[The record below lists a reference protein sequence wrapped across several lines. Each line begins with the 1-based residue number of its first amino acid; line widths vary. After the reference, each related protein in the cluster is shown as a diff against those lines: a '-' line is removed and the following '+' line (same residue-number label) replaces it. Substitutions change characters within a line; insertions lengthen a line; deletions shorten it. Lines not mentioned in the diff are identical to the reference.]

1 MVSFGNPL
9 LTLEFSNL
17 YSLNYL
23 RTWTAHSLLVSAYY
37 RPTSDVMQRI
47 NWQSSTDGRM
57 YQTTEN
63 VAHSQSSGLELT
75 AKNKLFRFLDLST
88 NVNFFYY
95 KLDGFKYVIDGQTV
109 TGQEN
114 HNFTW
119 NARMQASLKLPYDI
133 SVQSTFNYRSR
144 MVISQGYRKANYGLD
159 MGVRKNSSTRNSHCR
174 STAATCSTHAN
185 GRTTPA
191 ATPSHD
197 IRKTGGRAA
206 RSTSPS
212 PGTSAT

>member
-1 MVSFGNPL
+1 MVISSANYRFSRSLSYSSSSTCLSSDASMVSFGNPL
-9 LTLEFSNL
+9 LTPEFPNL

-23 RTWTAHSLLVSAYY
+23 RTWTAHSPLVSAYY

-63 VAHSQSSGLELT
+63 VAYSQSSGLELT

-114 HNFTW
+114 HNFT
-119 NARMQASLKLPYDI
+119 
-133 SVQSTFNYRSR
+133 
-144 MVISQGYRKANYGLD
+144 
-159 MGVRKNSSTRNSHCR
+159 
-174 STAATCSTHAN
+174 
-185 GRTTPA
+185 
-191 ATPSHD
+191 
-197 IRKTGGRAA
+197 
-206 RSTSPS
+206 
-212 PGTSAT
+212 